1 MTVSYSGLWKMLQE
15 NGLRK
20 QNLVDDVG
28 LSPVTVSKMGK
39 GRMVNDKIIDRIC
52 EYLKSQPRDMIEIEE
67 ANSWK
72 AAVFKQGKNLYALEQ
87 YKMNMQ
93 IFGTKKTVDTRK
105 AERYFR
111 ERRIK
116 LQSVDLK

>member
-52 EYLKSQPRDMIEIEE
+52 EYLKCQPRDIIDIE
-67 ANSWK
+67 
-72 AAVFKQGKNLYALEQ
+72 
-87 YKMNMQ
+87 
-93 IFGTKKTVDTRK
+93 
-105 AERYFR
+105 
-111 ERRIK
+111 
-116 LQSVDLK
+116 

>member
-39 GRMVNDKIIDRIC
+39 GKMVNDKIIDRVC
-52 EYLKSQPRDMIEIEE
+52 EYLNCRPRDIIE
-67 ANSWK
+67 
-72 AAVFKQGKNLYALEQ
+72 LEQ
-87 YKMNMQ
+87 YNNLKTIGWNHKTWNECNAAKREDKTKNRDMNC
-93 IFGTKKTVDTRK
+93 KS
-105 AERYFR
+105 
-111 ERRIK
+111 
-116 LQSVDLK
+116 SVQF

>member
-52 EYLKSQPRDMIEIEE
+52 EYLKCQPRDIIEIEQVH
-67 ANSWK
+67 SWK
-72 AAVFKQGKNLYALEQ
+72 AAVFRLG
-87 YKMNMQ
+87 
-93 IFGTKKTVDTRK
+93 
-105 AERYFR
+105 
-111 ERRIK
+111 
-116 LQSVDLK
+116 

>member
-39 GRMVNDKIIDRIC
+39 GRTKMGKGRMVNDKIIDRIC
-52 EYLKSQPRDMIEIEE
+52 EYLKCQPRDIIEIE
-67 ANSWK
+67 
-72 AAVFKQGKNLYALEQ
+72 
-87 YKMNMQ
+87 
-93 IFGTKKTVDTRK
+93 
-105 AERYFR
+105 
-111 ERRIK
+111 
-116 LQSVDLK
+116 

>member
-1 MTVSYSGLWKMLQE
+1 MTVSYSGLWKLLQE

-52 EYLKSQPRDMIEIEE
+52 EYLKCQPRRLLYRRWEKAGWLMIK
-67 ANSWK
+67 SLT
-72 AAVFKQGKNLYALEQ
+72 G
-87 YKMNMQ
+87 
-93 IFGTKKTVDTRK
+93 
-105 AERYFR
+105 
-111 ERRIK
+111 
-116 LQSVDLK
+116 SVSI